1 MSHITLDIS
10 NVRDYL
16 DIQEIEQLAPFIE
29 EAHKMVHNKTGAG
42 NEYLGWVD
50 QPLNYDRE
58 ELARIKSSVDKI
70 HSDSDVLV
78 VIGIGG
84 SYLGAKSAIEML
96 KPTFKKQ
103 KTEVIFAGHHLS
115 GHYLNEL
122 TDYLK
127 TKKFSINVISKSG
140 TTTEPAIAFRLLKKL
155 LEDTHDDADSRI
167 YVTTDKEKGAL
178 KELAINKGYETFI
191 VPDDIGG
198 RYSVL
203 TAVGL
208 LPIFA
213 AGIDIDAMLDGAA
226 AAVEDTK
233 ETELKNNHAYVYA
246 LIRNILYNKGYHTEM
261 LINYEPR
268 LEYFSE
274 WWKQLYGE
282 SEGKDYKGIM
292 PHSANFTT
300 DLHSLGQYIQEGRRT
315 LFETVIRVNAPISDI
330 ELTKTEDDLDG
341 LNYLAGLT
349 VSEVNDRALE
359 GTVLAHVDGGVPNLI
374 IKVPKLDAYTYGY
387 LAYFFMKACALSGYL
402 LGVNPFDQPGVE
414 AYKTNMFALLN
425 KPGYEELRD
434 ELNDRLS

>member
-10 NVRDYL
+10 NVGDYL
-16 DIQEIEQLAPFIE
+16 NIEEIEQLEDFIKV
-29 EAHKMVHNKTGAG
+29 AHDMVHNKTGAG
-42 NEYLGWVD
+42 KEFLGWVD
-50 QPLNYDRE
+50 QPVDYDKD
-58 ELARIKSSVDKI
+58 ELARIRDAVEKI
-70 HSDSDVLV
+70 HSDSEVLV

-96 KPTFKKQ
+96 KPTFEKGQ
-103 KTEVIFAGHHLS
+103 TEVIFAGHHIS
-115 GHYLNEL
+115 SHYLNEL
-122 TDYLK
+122 TEYLK
-127 TKKFSINVISKSG
+127 DKRFSINVISKSG
-140 TTTEPAIAFRLLKKL
+140 TTTEPAIAFRILKQL

-178 KELAINKGYETFI
+178 KELAEKKNYQTFV

-208 LPIFA
+208 LPILA
-213 AGIDIDAMLDGAA
+213 SGIDIDAMLEGARA
-226 AAVEDTK
+226 ARTDTL
-233 ETELKNNHAYVYA
+233 ETDIKHNHAYVYA
-246 LIRNILYNKGYHTEM
+246 AIRNILYNKGYHTEM

-268 LEYFSE
+268 LQYFSE

-315 LFETVIRVNAPISDI
+315 LFETVISVENPMSDI
-330 ELTKTEDDLDG
+330 ELLKTEDNLDG
-341 LNYLAGLT
+341 LNYLAGMKM
-349 VSEVNDRALE
+349 SEVNRRAML

-374 IKVPKLDAYTYGY
+374 IKVPVLDAYTYGY
-387 LAYFFMKACALSGYL
+387 LAYFFMKACAVSGYL

-425 KPGYEELRD
+425 KPGYEELHD

>member
-10 NVRDYL
+10 NVGDYL
-16 DIQEIEQLAPFIE
+16 NIE
-29 EAHKMVHNKTGAG
+29 EIDQLEAFVKVAHDMVHNETGAG
-42 NEYLGWVD
+42 REFLGWVD
-50 QPLNYDRE
+50 QPVNYDKD
-58 ELARIKSSVDKI
+58 ELKRIKDAVEKI

-96 KPTFKKQ
+96 KPTFKKTQ
-103 KTEVIFAGHHLS
+103 TEVIFAGHHMS
-115 GHYLNEL
+115 SHYLNEL
-122 TDYLK
+122 TEYLAD
-127 TKKFSINVISKSG
+127 KKFSINVISKSG
-140 TTTEPAIAFRLLKKL
+140 TTTEPAIAFRILKQL

-167 YVTTDKEKGAL
+167 FVTTDKEEGAL
-178 KELAINKGYETFI
+178 KELATNKGYATFV

-203 TAVGL
+203 TAVGF
-208 LPIFA
+208 LPILA
-213 AGIDIDAMLDGAA
+213 AGIDIDAMLEGAA
-226 AAVEDTK
+226 AARTDTL
-233 ETELKNNHAYVYA
+233 ETDIKQNHAYVYA
-246 LIRNILYNKGYHTEM
+246 VIRNILYNKGYHTEM

-268 LEYFSE
+268 LQYFSE
-274 WWKQLYGE
+274 WWKQLFGE

-315 LFETVIRVNAPISDI
+315 LFETVISVEAPMSDI

-341 LNYLAGLT
+341 LNYLAGMT
-349 VSEVNDRALE
+349 MSEVNNRAML

-374 IKVPKLDAYTYGY
+374 IKVPKLDVYTYGY
-387 LAYFFMKACALSGYL
+387 LSYYFMKACAISGYL

-414 AYKTNMFALLN
+414 GYKSNMFALLN
-425 KPGYEELRD
+425 KPGYEDQHD